1 MSGPYKLTVYTALPG
16 TPILDRY
23 GNPEGTSAAGHMWYS
38 ISDGKTES
46 SYGFAPREHGASSG
60 PGKAYDTDT
69 TAYQN
74 PVYSRTLEI
83 SSEQYAK
90 LKQFGQAGLDQDW
103 RYFKG
108 DYNGAANSC
117 VDFTWGAL
125 KHADF
130 SIHRPQVTVRDGTV
144 VTPEYR
150 GPIETH
156 FEGRLKPGHNKV
168 DIQQIVAPVP
178 GSRLNSEQLNP
189 PPKDRSLMQ
198 HLLSENDLGN
208 PQQRDTAQRFKDQLG
223 QRLGQ
228 LGMSEMQ
235 VDTLAAAAAKEQT
248 RYAGQ
253 GDVQSYFLS
262 KDGSTIAMRQPYA
275 PLREFDVGTALGR
288 SEQSHW
294 NEAVTMER
302 GRGDEATSPRHDPGV
317 QSLANAQPTPSM
329 DAPVLSRG

>member
-1 MSGPYKLTVYTALPG
+1 MPGPYKLTVYTALPG

-38 ISDGKTES
+38 ISDGKTDS

-74 PVYSRTLEI
+74 PAYSRTMEI

-108 DYNGAANSC
+108 EYNGASNSC

-125 KHADF
+125 KHAGF
-130 SIHRPQVTVRDGTV
+130 QIHRPPVAVRDGTV
-144 VTPEYR
+144 VSPEYR
-150 GPIETH
+150 GPIESH

-168 DIQQIVAPVP
+168 DIQQIVEPVP
-178 GSRLNSEQLNP
+178 GSRLNSEQSNP
-189 PPKDRSLMQ
+189 PPKDRSILQ
-198 HLLSENDLGN
+198 HLLSENDLGT
-208 PQQRDTAQRFKDQLG
+208 PEQRATAQRFKDQLG
-223 QRLGQ
+223 ERLGQ
-228 LGMSEMQ
+228 LGMTQGQ
-235 VDTLAAAAAKEQT
+235 VNTMAAAAAKEQT
-248 RYAGQ
+248 RFAGQ
-253 GDVQSYFLS
+253 GEAESFFLS
-262 KDGSTIAMRQPYA
+262 KDGGTIAMRQAYA
-275 PLREFDVGTALGR
+275 PLREFSVGDALGKT
-288 SEQSHW
+288 EKDHW
-294 NEAVTMER
+294 EYA
-302 GRGDEATSPRHDPGV
+302 
-317 QSLANAQPTPSM
+317 QSLTNDKPGQERSAADSGYAPTQAAPHM